1 MTDLTAETIAP
12 RLRAAFERRD
22 AAKLRD
28 LLDPDVR
35 WGGEEDT
42 DDTCHNRAQVLAW
55 LANLQAQGARASVEE
70 ASVRP
75 GSVVL
80 HLSVALPGLG
90 ANPAEVYQ
98 VFRVA
103 DGKIVEI
110 RGYPERHE
118 AEAFAASSG

>member
-42 DDTCHNRAQVLAW
+42 PDTCHNRAQVLARFGW
-55 LANLQAQGARASVEE
+55 LAVTGTKASITNVEVDGERIVLTWEVTEPEERAGRHRQTFTVARGRV
-70 ASVRP
+70 VDIRP
-75 GSVVL
+75 
-80 HLSVALPGLG
+80 A
-90 ANPAEVYQ
+90 
-98 VFRVA
+98 
-103 DGKIVEI
+103 
-110 RGYPERHE
+110 
-118 AEAFAASSG
+118 